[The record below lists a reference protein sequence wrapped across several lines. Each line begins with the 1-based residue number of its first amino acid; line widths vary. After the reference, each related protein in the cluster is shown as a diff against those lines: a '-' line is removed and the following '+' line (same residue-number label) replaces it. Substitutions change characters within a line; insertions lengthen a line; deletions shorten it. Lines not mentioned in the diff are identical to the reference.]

1 MSLWGATVITNLMSA
16 IPWIGQDVVEFI
28 WGGFSVNN
36 ATLNRF
42 FALHFVLPFVLAA
55 LVLMH
60 MITLHDKAGSGNPL
74 GIGANYDRITFA
86 PYFLFKDLITIFVF
100 IIVLSL
106 FVFFMPNALG
116 DSENYVKANPMQ
128 TPPAIVPEWYLL
140 PFYAILRSIPNKL
153 LGVIAMIAAILI
165 LLVMPFADVSK
176 YRGIQFRPLSK
187 IAYYVFIANFLVLMQ
202 LGAKHVESPFIE
214 FGQISTVLYFAHF
227 LIIVPSI
234 SLLEN
239 SFIEYYTNSALQST
253 AGKVLP
259 VKPFAFAKLAN
270 KESVNESNVSV
281 LRSDVSLWT
290 ERWFW
295 SSNAKDIGTLYLI
308 FALFSGLLGTAFSVL
323 IRLELS
329 GPGVQYIADNQLYNS
344 IITAHAILMIFFMV
358 MPALI
363 GGFGNF
369 LLPLLVGGP
378 DMAFPR
384 LNNISFWLLPPSLL
398 LFLFASGI
406 ENGAGTGWTLYPPLS
421 GVQSHSGPSVDLAI
435 FALHLSGISSLL
447 GAVNF
452 ITTIL
457 NMRSPG
463 IRLHKLALFGWAVV
477 VTAVLLLLS
486 LPVLAGAIT
495 MVLTDRNFNTSFFEA
510 AGGGDPILYQHLF
523 WFFGHPEVYILIIP
537 GFGIISTVVSA
548 SSNKSVFGYL
558 GMVYA
563 MMSIGVLGFVVWSHH
578 MYTVGLDV
586 DTRAYFTAATL
597 IIAVPTGIKIFSWLA
612 TCYGGSIHLTPSMLF
627 ALGFVFMFTIGGLS
641 GVVLANA
648 SLDIAFH
655 DTYYVVAHFHYVLS
669 MGAVFALY
677 SAWYFWIPKI
687 LGLDYNR
694 MLGKVHFWI
703 LFIGVNVTFFP
714 QHFLGLQGM
723 PRRISDYPDA
733 FAGWNLIS
741 SFGSIIS
748 VIATW
753 LFLYIVYVQLVE
765 GKATSRYPWLTPQ
778 FYTDSLQVLLNRSY
792 ISLEWALT
800 SPPKPH
806 AFVSL
811 PLQS

>member
-1 MSLWGATVITNLMSA
+1 M
-16 IPWIGQDVVEFI
+16 
-28 WGGFSVNN
+28 
-36 ATLNRF
+36 
-42 FALHFVLPFVLAA
+42 
-55 LVLMH
+55 
-60 MITLHDKAGSGNPL
+60 
-74 GIGANYDRITFA
+74 
-86 PYFLFKDLITIFVF
+86 
-100 IIVLSL
+100 
-106 FVFFMPNALG
+106 
-116 DSENYVKANPMQ
+116 
-128 TPPAIVPEWYLL
+128 
-140 PFYAILRSIPNKL
+140 
-153 LGVIAMIAAILI
+153 
-165 LLVMPFADVSK
+165 
-176 YRGIQFRPLSK
+176 
-187 IAYYVFIANFLVLMQ
+187 
-202 LGAKHVESPFIE
+202 
-214 FGQISTVLYFAHF
+214 
-227 LIIVPSI
+227 
-234 SLLEN
+234 
-239 SFIEYYTNSALQST
+239 TNSYYNSSFVSYNVTEQNI
-253 AGKVLP
+253 K
-259 VKPFAFAKLAN
+259 
-270 KESVNESNVSV
+270 KEQITVQDNFFYNLKSSI
-281 LRSDVSLWT
+281 SLWT
-290 ERWFW
+290 ERWFL

-358 MPALI
+358 MPAMI

-384 LNNISFWLLPPSLL
+384 LNNISFWLLPPSLI
-398 LFLFASGI
+398 LFLFASSI

-421 GVQSHSGPSVDLAI
+421 GIQSHSGPSVDLAI

-447 GAVNF
+447 GAINF

-463 IRLHKLALFGWAVV
+463 IRLHKLALFGWAIL

-537 GFGIISTVVSA
+537 GFGIISTTISA

-612 TCYGGSIHLTPSMLF
+612 TCYGGSIELTPSMLF

-669 MGAVFALY
+669 MGAVFALF
-677 SAWYFWIPKI
+677 SAWYFWVPKI
-687 LGLDYNR
+687 LGLTYNII
-694 MLGKVHFWI
+694 LGKVHFWI

-733 FAGWNLIS
+733 FAGWNLVS
-741 SFGSIIS
+741 SFGSLIS
-748 VIATW
+748 VVATF
-753 LFLYIVYVQLVE
+753 LFLYIVYIQLVE
-765 GKATSRYPWLTPQ
+765 GRPTSRYPWLNSE
-778 FYTDSLQVLLNRSY
+778 FYSDSLQTLLNRSY
-792 ISLEWALT
+792 GSLEWALT

-811 PLQS
+811 PLGTACIHNITGFCLLCHQAKIATIANCTHTWKVLATDPSLLSVACDFNLPTHNVANNLNSVIHFCEICQAVICSGCFVG

>member
-1 MSLWGATVITNLMSA
+1 MGFKA
-16 IPWIGQDVVEFI
+16 ISPENHLGLGNNSGPGERASVLDVAEKPSEQTYSESSSF
-28 WGGFSVNN
+28 
-36 ATLNRF
+36 RF
-42 FALHFVLPFVLAA
+42 
-55 LVLMH
+55 
-60 MITLHDKAGSGNPL
+60 
-74 GIGANYDRITFA
+74 
-86 PYFLFKDLITIFVF
+86 
-100 IIVLSL
+100 
-106 FVFFMPNALG
+106 LG
-116 DSENYVKANPMQ
+116 DQ
-128 TPPAIVPEWYLL
+128 
-140 PFYAILRSIPNKL
+140 
-153 LGVIAMIAAILI
+153 
-165 LLVMPFADVSK
+165 D
-176 YRGIQFRPLSK
+176 Q
-187 IAYYVFIANFLVLMQ
+187 
-202 LGAKHVESPFIE
+202 IE
-214 FGQISTVLYFAHF
+214 IKQGDISM
-227 LIIVPSI
+227 
-234 SLLEN
+234 
-239 SFIEYYTNSALQST
+239 
-253 AGKVLP
+253 
-259 VKPFAFAKLAN
+259 
-270 KESVNESNVSV
+270 
-281 LRSDVSLWT
+281 WW
-290 ERWFW
+290 ERWFL

-358 MPALI
+358 MPAMI

-369 LLPLLVGGP
+369 LLPLLVGGV

-384 LNNISFWLLPPSLL
+384 LNNISFWLLPPSLI
-398 LFLFASGI
+398 LFIFASTI

-421 GVQSHSGPSVDLAI
+421 GIQSHSGPSVDLAI

-447 GAVNF
+447 GAINF

-486 LPVLAGAIT
+486 LPVLAGGIT
-495 MVLTDRNFNTSFFEA
+495 MVLTDRNFNTSFFEV

-537 GFGIISTVVSA
+537 GFGIISTTISA
-548 SSNKSVFGYL
+548 SSNKSIFGYL

-578 MYTVGLDV
+578 MYSVGLDV

-612 TCYGGSIHLTPSMLF
+612 TSYGGSLVLTPAMLF
-627 ALGFVFMFTIGGLS
+627 ALGFVFMFTVGGLS

-669 MGAVFALY
+669 MGAVFALF
-677 SAWYFWIPKI
+677 SAWYFWMPKI
-687 LGLDYNR
+687 LGLDYSKRLANT
-694 MLGKVHFWI
+694 HFWI

-733 FAGWNLIS
+733 FAGWNYVS

-748 VIATW
+748 VVATG
-753 LFLYIVYVQLVE
+753 LFLH
-765 GKATSRYPWLTPQ
+765 LTYL
-778 FYTDSLQVLLNRSY
+778 FNCR
-792 ISLEWALT
+792 
-800 SPPKPH
+800 
-806 AFVSL
+806 
-811 PLQS
+811 